1 MRDREKLEHPLVLA
15 IAKGLTISLA
25 ILMVI
30 LAVTFFTFVFVLS
43 VWWLVGVVL
52 ATSVGGTL
60 FGINTYLW
68 DNY

>member
-1 MRDREKLEHPLVLA
+1 MADREKLEHPLVLA

-60 FGINTYLW
+60 FGIHAYLL
-68 DNY
+68 DHY

>member
-1 MRDREKLEHPLVLA
+1 MRDGKKMEHPLVLA

-25 ILMVI
+25 VLMVI

-60 FGINTYLW
+60 FGIHVYLL

>member
-1 MRDREKLEHPLVLA
+1 MRDRRKMEHPLVIA

-25 ILMVI
+25 VMMVI

-60 FGINTYLW
+60 FGINAYLW